1 MKENKKLNALNVAGL
16 YVGAIIGAGFASGRE
31 IWQFFGLFGEKGIYG
46 VVIFALLFFAIG
58 HFIRYIALKLDT
70 DDMGAIIV
78 PGGNK
83 KLEKIVGCFMAIILA
98 NVLVIM
104 TAAGSSLLNQQIGLP
119 YWSGGIIITVMV
131 VATVLGDFE
140 RLSRIFK
147 WIMPVLCAAIVITCG
162 IVILVYPDSKD
173 MQNVYIEPSP
183 TAPNWISSAFS
194 YTAYNVLALISI
206 VAAASLN
213 SKSKAASGTGVSA
226 GGIFLGALAMMVLFT
241 VQRDMIFSRDTDMPV
256 LGYANRVS
264 DVLGWAYTFIMFF
277 TVYSAAAGNFYGFST
292 RIKEGHGKKRIVIGA
307 AAVAYLVGLIGFKN
321 IVKYVSPIM
330 GYIGIVII
338 LMLSCNFISVWNRER
353 KMKNSSKAACNAHK
367 KTLPEPLVDVTGGP
381 GGMSVL
387 IRGNKTVLHDCG
399 MACFH
404 HQLIE
409 NIEKEL
415 KGRDL
420 DYIILSHSHYD
431 HMGALPYL
439 LKRWPKVKV
448 CAGEKTQSVFERKGA
463 IAMIEEMGK
472 NAAEFYGKDAKD
484 VTAKGLRVDV
494 VLKDGDILD
503 LGYEKILCF
512 ETKGHTDC
520 SMSFFLKPYGI
531 IFASESTGVLEKEG
545 IIHTSVLKSYDESLE
560 SARLLKL
567 LPCSHIIIPHYGAL
581 DEKLKDKYFDMYI
594 EAAEKER
601 KLLQLWISRGLS
613 SEEVFN
619 KHKEIYWSE
628 KRALEQPFRAYKMN
642 TELTIRMLMKEMK
655 EETEG
660 SKKEQ

>member
-1 MKENKKLNALNVAGL
+1 
-16 YVGAIIGAGFASGRE
+16 
-31 IWQFFGLFGEKGIYG
+31 
-46 VVIFALLFFAIG
+46 
-58 HFIRYIALKLDT
+58 
-70 DDMGAIIV
+70 
-78 PGGNK
+78 
-83 KLEKIVGCFMAIILA
+83 
-98 NVLVIM
+98 
-104 TAAGSSLLNQQIGLP
+104 
-119 YWSGGIIITVMV
+119 
-131 VATVLGDFE
+131 
-140 RLSRIFK
+140 
-147 WIMPVLCAAIVITCG
+147 
-162 IVILVYPDSKD
+162 
-173 MQNVYIEPSP
+173 
-183 TAPNWISSAFS
+183 
-194 YTAYNVLALISI
+194 
-206 VAAASLN
+206 
-213 SKSKAASGTGVSA
+213 
-226 GGIFLGALAMMVLFT
+226 
-241 VQRDMIFSRDTDMPV
+241 
-256 LGYANRVS
+256 
-264 DVLGWAYTFIMFF
+264 MFF

-581 DEKLKDKYFDMYI
+581 DENLKDKYFDMYI

-642 TELTIRMLMKEMK
+642 TEITIRMLMKEMK
-655 EETEG
+655 EEKEG

>member
-1 MKENKKLNALNVAGL
+1 
-16 YVGAIIGAGFASGRE
+16 
-31 IWQFFGLFGEKGIYG
+31 
-46 VVIFALLFFAIG
+46 
-58 HFIRYIALKLDT
+58 
-70 DDMGAIIV
+70 
-78 PGGNK
+78 
-83 KLEKIVGCFMAIILA
+83 
-98 NVLVIM
+98 
-104 TAAGSSLLNQQIGLP
+104 
-119 YWSGGIIITVMV
+119 
-131 VATVLGDFE
+131 
-140 RLSRIFK
+140 
-147 WIMPVLCAAIVITCG
+147 
-162 IVILVYPDSKD
+162 
-173 MQNVYIEPSP
+173 
-183 TAPNWISSAFS
+183 
-194 YTAYNVLALISI
+194 
-206 VAAASLN
+206 
-213 SKSKAASGTGVSA
+213 
-226 GGIFLGALAMMVLFT
+226 
-241 VQRDMIFSRDTDMPV
+241 
-256 LGYANRVS
+256 
-264 DVLGWAYTFIMFF
+264 
-277 TVYSAAAGNFYGFST
+277 
-292 RIKEGHGKKRIVIGA
+292 
-307 AAVAYLVGLIGFKN
+307 
-321 IVKYVSPIM
+321 
-330 GYIGIVII
+330 
-338 LMLSCNFISVWNRER
+338 
-353 KMKNSSKAACNAHK
+353 MKNSSKAACNAHK

-581 DEKLKDKYFDMYI
+581 DENLKDKYFDMYI

-642 TELTIRMLMKEMK
+642 TEITIRMLMKEMK
-655 EETEG
+655 EEKEG

>member
-353 KMKNSSKAACNAHK
+353 KMKN
-367 KTLPEPLVDVTGGP
+367 
-381 GGMSVL
+381 MSVL

-581 DEKLKDKYFDMYI
+581 DENLKDKYFDMYI

-642 TELTIRMLMKEMK
+642 TEITIRMLMKEMK
-655 EETEG
+655 EEKEG